1 MITECGSNQAG
12 AVFLVT
18 GSDTGVGKTV
28 FTGLLGRY
36 LGDKGVRLSL
46 AKPFCSGGRG
56 DVEFL
61 SACGALGQAE
71 VNFWYDDEP
80 ISPAA
85 WELRTGDE
93 VDFDGCVEWVFKVEG
108 GRMKGEEECGV
119 LLVEGVGGLLAPL
132 AKRRTVAS
140 LGQALG
146 SPLIIVAPNR
156 VGVVN
161 HLLLTAE
168 AALARDL
175 SVACVVLMQ
184 EKQSDASALD
194 NAELIRIHLPE
205 MAEFKGVFE
214 FPWLGEGADDPGLIA
229 INLKKADVVLG
240 EIFEACVLPS
250 LGRDAKYE

>member
-1 MITECGSNQAG
+1 MHNSNRAR

-18 GSDTGVGKTV
+18 GSDTGVGKTI

-36 LGDKGVRLSL
+36 LDDKGFRLRL

-56 DVEFL
+56 DIDYL
-61 SACGALGQAE
+61 AACGAPGLGE

-108 GRMKGEEECGV
+108 GRLKEEGEV

-132 AKRRTVAS
+132 ANGRTGAT

-146 SPLIIVAPNR
+146 SKLIVVASNR

-161 HLLLTAE
+161 HVLLTAE
-168 AALARDL
+168 AALARGL
-175 SVACVVLMQ
+175 SVACVVLMEQ
-184 EKQSDASALD
+184 EEPDESATD
-194 NAELIRIHLPE
+194 NVELIPMYLPE
-205 MAEFKGVFE
+205 MDNFKGVFE
-214 FPWLGEGADDPGLIA
+214 FPWLGAGADDPAFIA
-229 INLKKADVVLG
+229 VNLKKVDGVLG
-240 EIFEACVLPS
+240 AIFEACVLPN
-250 LGRDAKYE
+250 LGRNASDD

>member
-1 MITECGSNQAG
+1 MITECDSNQAA

-36 LGDKGVRLSL
+36 LSDKGVCLRL

-56 DVEFL
+56 DIDYL
-61 SACGALGQAE
+61 AACGALGQGE
-71 VNFWYDDEP
+71 VNYWYNDEP

-85 WELRTGDE
+85 WELRTGDD
-93 VDFDGCVEWVFKVEG
+93 VDFDGCVEWVFEVEG
-108 GRMKGEEECGV
+108 GRMKGEGEGEV

-132 AKRRTVAS
+132 SKGRTVAS

-146 SPLIIVAPNR
+146 ARLIVVAPNR

-161 HLLLTAE
+161 HVLLTAE
-168 AALARDL
+168 AALVRGL
-175 SVACVVLMQ
+175 SVACLVLMQ
-184 EKQSDASALD
+184 QKEQDVSAID
-194 NAELIRIHLPE
+194 NPELIRMNLPE
-205 MAEFKGVFE
+205 MPDFKGVFE
-214 FPWLGEGADDPGLIA
+214 FPWLGEGADDPGSIA
-229 INLKKADVVLG
+229 LNVKKADGVLG

-250 LGRDAKYE
+250 LVSDAIVD